1 MDKLLSLCMIVR
13 DEEKVLQRC
22 LDSVQGLVDE
32 IIIIDTGSVDH
43 TKEIAYKYTNNV
55 FDYVWIQD
63 FSAAKNEAIRKAT
76 SKWILVLDAD
86 EYVTN
91 EQHLEL
97 REFLVSLDYTSP
109 MGFIIPIFNFTGA
122 GDYGAFVESSALR
135 LFPNLPDIHFERPIH
150 EQVVL
155 KDGELPIRY
164 YNFTVFHTGYTTE
177 TRKHKEKSNRNL
189 AIFDKMKEKQGFGDY
204 DFFTLG
210 NEYFAI
216 GDKKKALYYYKRAA
230 SKRNMNMSYI
240 PHCLVQIASIL
251 IEVDQ
256 IKEALELTDANI
268 NRWPQFADFHCFK
281 ATIFERLGYWDQAA
295 EYYHHILQL
304 ADEQSKK
311 TGSYWLIAPKYGS
324 TIPLSQL
331 SRMSL
336 ANADIQKAVYYLT
349 KLINLDNNDPLVL
362 YQLLMLLQQNEDKQA
377 LLSFISKIYPNA
389 TKAQTLKIFNVCL
402 LLGNEELSK
411 HFYEECLSQNIPLE
425 NYHRLYLALISKDR
439 YLFDDLLQNPISYFH
454 QAQVNKLLCLA
465 SVIWQEPRYLQQ
477 IKPNDD
483 VDSDTYSIQNQTMAY
498 IFKPSE
504 SLNLDINFISS
515 ILIDL
520 FKIGYYEAYDCLI
533 QRFPNYYVILANL
546 MGDHF
551 FSQQQIQLAIDYYS
565 VLLRDGQLSGK
576 GYENLA
582 RLYIAQGD
590 VEEGIDFLYQAIHAN
605 SKNPQL
611 YPLYFNNCTNAE
623 KRQEIMKIYNNQFP
637 HYYSLNLIKK

>member
-32 IIIIDTGSVDH
+32 IIIVDTGSVDH

-55 FDYVWIQD
+55 HDFVWIQD

-97 REFLVSLDYTSP
+97 REFLDSLDYTSP
-109 MGFIIPIFNFTGA
+109 VGFIIPIFNFTGA

-135 LFPNLPDIHFERPIH
+135 LFPNLPDICFERPIH

-155 KDGELPIRY
+155 EDGELPIRH

-177 TRKHKEKSNRNL
+177 TRKQKEKSNRNL
-189 AIFDKMKEKQGFGDY
+189 AIFDKMKAKKGFGDY

-210 NEYFAI
+210 NEYFAL

-251 IEVDQ
+251 IELDQ
-256 IKEALELTDANI
+256 MKEALELIDANI
-268 NRWPQFADFHCFK
+268 KRWPHFADFHCFK
-281 ATIFERLGYWDQAA
+281 ATIYERLGHWDQAT
-295 EYYHHILQL
+295 EYYQRILQL
-304 ADEQSKK
+304 AEEQSKIS
-311 TGSYWLIAPKYGS
+311 GSYWLLAPKYGS

-331 SRMSL
+331 SRISL

-362 YQLLMLLQQNEDKQA
+362 YQLLALLHQSEDKQA

-402 LLGNEELSK
+402 LLGSEELSK
-411 HFYEECLSQNIPLE
+411 HFYDECLNQSIPLE
-425 NYHRLYLALISKDR
+425 KHHQLYLALICKDKT
-439 YLFDDLLQNPISYFH
+439 LFENLLQSPASYFH
-454 QAQVNKLLCLA
+454 QAQVNKLLYLA
-465 SVIWQEPRYLQQ
+465 SVIWQNPLYLKQV
-477 IKPNDD
+477 KANDD
-483 VDSDTYSIQNQTMAY
+483 IDSNTYTIQNQTMEY
-498 IFKPSE
+498 IFDPTE
-504 SLNLDINFISS
+504 SNNLDINFISS
-515 ILIDL
+515 MLIGL
-520 FKIGYYEAYDCLI
+520 FKMGYYEAYDWLI
-533 QRFPNYYVILANL
+533 QRFHKYYVILANF

-551 FSQQQIQLAIDYYS
+551 FSQNQIQLSLDYYS
-565 VLLRDGQLSGK
+565 ILLSEGQLSGK

-590 VEEGIDFLYQAIHAN
+590 LEEGIEFLYQAIQAN
-605 SKNPQL
+605 PKNPQL

-623 KRQEIMKIYNNQFP
+623 KRQEILDIYSNHFP
-637 HYYSLNLIKK
+637 HYYALNLIKK